1 MNNQPTIEAFNSF
14 YRQGM
19 ELYKAGQLSDA
30 RAALLKAAE
39 LANKISVGSTS
50 YEVRMEYHNAAVKL
64 LDFAKNGCRPA
75 PERIHAAPLQKT
87 RERAVTEPVGR
98 NNFAALHGF
107 AVRFVDLEILGM
119 PEVLKNFSV
128 KISRRNFHGIYSP

>member
-64 LDFAKNGCRPA
+64 LDFAKNDTPA
-75 PERIHAAPLQKT
+75 GRYDHQRKRKVLRNQKF
-87 RERAVTEPVGR
+87 RRCKGSDRQGRLVSNQIFLSKQERALCLPKKFGDTRG
-98 NNFAALHGF
+98 AC
-107 AVRFVDLEILGM
+107 
-119 PEVLKNFSV
+119 
-128 KISRRNFHGIYSP
+128 GI